1 MWCSLENS
9 FHFCFKKNVGR
20 KTSISLW
27 WLRLHPRLCCQCQ
40 GSWLASVKI
49 WFTKRGSKSDQYV
62 KWGVGGRWGAGAKAQ
77 KGRRR
82 SLSGLRRCS
91 ASSVTLQVYKIISG
105 AWCPALPSTL
115 VFPGLRRTQLGALN
129 SLMDME
135 KKKKRKEWKWIK
147 NSTGRRYD
155 SPTPLLNGIL
165 WEQPSS
171 NKDWM

>member
-91 ASSVTLQVYKIISG
+91 ASSVTLQVYEIISG

-129 SLMDME
+129 SLMDTE
-135 KKKKRKEWKWIK
+135 KKK
-147 NSTGRRYD
+147 GRNGNE
-155 SPTPLLNGIL
+155 SKIPQGEGMSHPL
-165 WEQPSS
+165 PF
-171 NKDWM
+171 